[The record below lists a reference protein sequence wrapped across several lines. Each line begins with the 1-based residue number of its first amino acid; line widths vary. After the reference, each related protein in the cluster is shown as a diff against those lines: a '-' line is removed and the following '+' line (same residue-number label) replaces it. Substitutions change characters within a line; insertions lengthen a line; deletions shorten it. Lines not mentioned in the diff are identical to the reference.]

1 MMQAARMLPISADL
15 LRSKAKGSKEKLA
28 TLAPFSELLAERMA
42 AVLCTLGDVAVKAS
56 VEQTAIEA
64 LAPIQQAESGFDLVS
79 PQGTIAIWFQPDRT
93 FDAVMC
99 ELCLGGSGGFKTAED
114 AERPPTLF
122 ERRLRNMVVEKLAG
136 ASAATL
142 AEISEQPD
150 VKSQTRARVAVR
162 KIEAPLS
169 CYALKVLINV
179 FDEACELT
187 LHFALAD
194 CLKLAG
200 AAQPQQQAEAPAARD
215 VLDTTPFSLEVY
227 LKPDVVDVRHI
238 LTLAPG
244 AVLRL
249 NVAAAAPVELKF
261 NGQKIGAGLMGHD
274 GERVRVRLLDDGSQK
289 QEPQTVANLLKLV
302 NERAVRF

>member
-1 MMQAARMLPISADL
+1 MIGVARMVPISADL
-15 LRSKAKGSKEKLA
+15 VRSKAKGNKDSLA
-28 TLAPFSELLAERMA
+28 MLAPFSELLAEKMA
-42 AVLCTLGDVAVKAS
+42 AVLSVLGDTAVKAS
-56 VEQTAIEA
+56 VEQAATEA
-64 LAPIQQAESGFDLVS
+64 LAPIQQAEPGFDLVS
-79 PQGTIAIWFQPDRT
+79 PQGTIALWFQPDRS

-99 ELCLGGSGGFKTAED
+99 ELCLGGSGGFKTTED

-122 ERRLRNMVVEKLAG
+122 ERRLRNMVLEKLAG
-136 ASAATL
+136 ACAATM

-150 VKSQTRARVAVR
+150 VKSQSRARVAVR
-162 KIEAPLS
+162 KIETPLP

-187 LHFALAD
+187 LHFALAE

-200 AAQPQQQAEAPAARD
+200 AAQSQPQAETPAARE

-227 LKPDVVDVRHI
+227 LKPDVVDVRHV
-238 LTLAPG
+238 LALAPG

-249 NVAAAAPVELKF
+249 NIAAAAPVELKF

-274 GERVRVRLLDDGSQK
+274 GERVRVRLIDDGSPK
-289 QEPQTVANLLKLV
+289 ENPHTVANLLKLV